1 VNAVVADGYVLRPGQ
16 VLLTG
21 AVGGMV
27 PAEPG
32 EYVADCGALGRLQ
45 FTLR

>member
-1 VNAVVADGYVLRPGQ
+1 MPRSRRATNCAPGQ
-16 VLLTG
+16 VLLSG

-32 EYVADCGALGRLQ
+32 DYVADYGALG
-45 FTLR
+45 TLRFTVR